1 MRSLRR
7 LMEESID
14 YAGLFPPAEL
24 SMRATVEHFARH
36 RASPNRWMLARLV
49 VPVKRLEEFDRTAA
63 DLFPKTGSA
72 ARDDAWRITAL
83 VAGLH
88 EPALDREL
96 EIIDEFNAAYSRKGG
111 TAAVIDAIE
120 TRAIDGSTVAAGLER
135 IPEGFEA
142 WVEIPW
148 DRDPRGAIAALGG
161 YDAGAKVRTGGT
173 AAAAHPT
180 PEQLALFI
188 DAAAAADVPLKATA
202 GLHHPV
208 RGVNAAVGCDQFGF
222 FGVYVG
228 ACLRFHGR
236 LDRAGLVKILEERD
250 VKSFRFDEG
259 GLEWRGH
266 RLSLREIDAARH
278 GFMKTFGSCSFEE
291 PEADLK
297 TLGLLPKE
305 ARV

>member
-1 MRSLRR
+1 
-7 LMEESID
+7 MEESID

-24 SMRATVEHFARH
+24 PMRATVEHYARH
-36 RASPNRWMLARLV
+36 RASASRWMLARLV
-49 VPVKRLEEFDRTAA
+49 VPVKRLEEFDRAA
-63 DLFPKTGSA
+63 VDLFPKTGSA

-83 VAGLH
+83 TCGLH
-88 EPALDREL
+88 EPALEREL
-96 EIIDEFNAAYSRKGG
+96 EVIEEFNAAYSRKGG

-120 TRAIDGSTVAAGLER
+120 TRAIDGRTIAEGLER

-148 DRDPRGAIAALGG
+148 DRDPRGAIAALSGF
-161 YDAGAKVRTGGT
+161 DAGAKVRTGGT
-173 AAAAHPT
+173 APAAHPSA
-180 PEQLALFI
+180 EQLATFI
-188 DAAAAADVPLKATA
+188 DAAASADVPLKATA

-236 LDRAGLVKILEERD
+236 LDRAGLVKVLEERD
-250 VKSFRFDEG
+250 VKAFRFDEE

-266 RLSLREIDAARH
+266 RLSLREIDSARH
-278 GFMKTFGSCSFEE
+278 GFMKTFGSCSFDE
-291 PEADLK
+291 PEADLRA
-297 TLGLLPKE
+297 LGLLPKE
-305 ARV
+305 AKV